1 MHDSCFTGDRVVH
14 SNPMADG
21 TISVAIRAYT
31 QARERDN

>member
-1 MHDSCFTGDRVVH
+1 MIRVLQVIVVH
-14 SNPMADG
+14 SNPMAGG